1 MNTLHN
7 PIQLAWIEANVQLNK
22 AEDTRKKAEKDYIR
36 LHSLKNADGSIPK
49 HLDDL
54 QLDDQALIDARI
66 EDFWSL
72 NEELGNLL
80 EKRRREYREAE
91 KALIQWGI
99 EQLCKENRGD
109 IAQAIQN
116 GMGIWV
122 YRDKALR
129 LFFNWNIAFDEHG
142 LIAYDSPAGD
152 AA

>member
-1 MNTLHN
+1 MNTIHN

-54 QLDDQALIDARI
+54 QLDDQALIDALI
-66 EDFWSL
+66 SGFWHL

-91 KALIQWGI
+91 KALI
-99 EQLCKENRGD
+99 
-109 IAQAIQN
+109 
-116 GMGIWV
+116 
-122 YRDKALR
+122 
-129 LFFNWNIAFDEHG
+129 
-142 LIAYDSPAGD
+142 
-152 AA
+152 